1 MRATDAQKEPDAS
14 PHVQRFADQ
23 DQDQDLELAPLI
35 EHLQLRADQL
45 VRDQQAMQRKL
56 DLLCEIFPP
65 PPVADSIEQLSKSG
79 GKLSIGPGSS
89 GRF

>member
-1 MRATDAQKEPDAS
+1 MSKLLACVA
-14 PHVQRFADQ
+14 

-65 PPVADSIEQLSKSG
+65 PPIADSIEQLSKSG
-79 GKLSIGPGSS
+79 GKLSIG
-89 GRF
+89 R